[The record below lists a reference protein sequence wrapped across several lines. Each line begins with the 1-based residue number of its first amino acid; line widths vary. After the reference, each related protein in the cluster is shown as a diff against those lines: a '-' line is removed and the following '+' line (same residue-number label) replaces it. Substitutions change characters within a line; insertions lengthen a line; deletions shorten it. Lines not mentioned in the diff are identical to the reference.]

1 MNDDVFER
9 DVTDR
14 QQYSVYIFLYNTR
27 QILKKKN
34 MVEWTGFVFKEY
46 FRIILLK
53 TLVFKIP
60 SIWDMRRRVTGQ
72 LASDISKAPWLG
84 SFET

>member
-1 MNDDVFER
+1 
-9 DVTDR
+9 
-14 QQYSVYIFLYNTR
+14 
-27 QILKKKN
+27 